1 MSKSRRTVTAPANA
15 SPASPSEVE
24 EEETQEEAGTGE
36 PEEDE
41 ETMPDTNAAER
52 PEQAPEPAA
61 DGEKTPAMVEVPAE
75 ALHELMAELREL
87 KAKVASVEDAQ
98 AANAAAAVN
107 AAPPVAP
114 PVENIIHN
122 ATETGKDMDVK
133 TLNLPIMFGYEK
145 IRVGPGEVKINVAD
159 PEGLR
164 MFNSLTKSVERTNK
178 REERR
183 EAEIRAQGAAPAP
196 VPIHFAITDPE
207 TIARMTVQP
216 EDKRSEGRV
225 GM

>member
-52 PEQAPEPAA
+52 PEQAPEPEAGTEA
-61 DGEKTPAMVEVPAE
+61 GTVEVPADTLS
-75 ALHELMAELREL
+75 ALLSELREL

-122 ATETGKDMDVK
+122 ATETGKGMDVK

-164 MFNSLTKSVERTNK
+164 MFNSLTKAVQRTNK

>member
-114 PVENIIHN
+114 PVENI
-122 ATETGKDMDVK
+122 
-133 TLNLPIMFGYEK
+133 NLPIMFGYEK

>member
-15 SPASPSEVE
+15 SPASPSEIE

-52 PEQAPEPAA
+52 PEQAPEPEAGA
-61 DGEKTPAMVEVPAE
+61 EAGTVEVPADTLN
-75 ALHELMAELREL
+75 ALLSELREL

-122 ATETGKDMDVK
+122 ATETGKGMDVK

-145 IRVGPGEVKINVAD
+145 IRVGPGEVKMNVAD